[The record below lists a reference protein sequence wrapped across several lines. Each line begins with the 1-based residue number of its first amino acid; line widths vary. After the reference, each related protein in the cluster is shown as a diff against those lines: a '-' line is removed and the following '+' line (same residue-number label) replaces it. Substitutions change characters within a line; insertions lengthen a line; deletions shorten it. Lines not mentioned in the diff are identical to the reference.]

1 MKHRKYKPDII
12 LMFMSY
18 LFAYVGSVAIIL
30 KAIVVERGGF
40 RFRAEGKIAIILGIM
55 LILLSI
61 IISNKFE
68 KYYDEYMEEDNLRRN
83 TYIKNCSKY
92 VLIIILVSNYLIKL
106 SSGKIVF
113 YICHVVILL
122 LVIISMIMTEYN
134 VSRKS

>member
-18 LFAYVGSVAIIL
+18 LFAYVGSVTIVL

-40 RFRAEGKIAIILGIM
+40 QFRAEGKIATILGVI

-61 IISNKFE
+61 FISNKFE
-68 KYYDEYMEEDNLRRN
+68 KYYDEYMVENNLPRN
-83 TYIKNCSKY
+83 TYFKNCSKY
-92 VLIIILVSNYLIKL
+92 ILVFILVSNYLIKL
-106 SSGKIVF
+106 SSGKTVF
-113 YICHVVILL
+113 YICHVVVLL